1 MDHTGSRNGLTISI
15 DQNAFMDNNV
25 VKYQYLPTLL
35 SMNARQKAI
44 NLFKEHQGLLRTA
57 EAMRLGIHPRTLYQL
72 RDDGLL
78 EQLAKGV
85 YRLLEVPD
93 FSEPDLVLVSK
104 KIPQG
109 IICLISAL
117 AYHEITTQIP
127 HFVYVAIPTKSRQSS
142 LDYPP
147 IRYFHYSEK
156 VYSAGVETILISGYL
171 VKIYNIEKTL
181 ADCVKFRNKIGMDV
195 VIEALKMYWQ
205 RKGTQIDKLYEYAK
219 INRIEK
225 ILQPILETIVS
236 Q

>member
-1 MDHTGSRNGLTISI
+1 MDK
-15 DQNAFMDNNV
+15 NV
-25 VKYQYLPTLL
+25 VKRQHLPTLL

-44 NLFKEHQGLLRTA
+44 KLFKENQGLLRTA
-57 EAMRLGIHPRTLYQL
+57 EAIRLGIHPRTIYQL
-72 RDDGLL
+72 RDEGLL
-78 EQLAKGV
+78 EQLAKGI
-85 YRLLEVPD
+85 YRLIEVPD

-127 HFVYVAIPTKSRQSS
+127 H
-142 LDYPP
+142 LEYPP
-147 IRYFHYSEK
+147 LRYFRYSEK
-156 VYSAGVETILISGYL
+156 VYNSGVETKLIGGYP

-225 ILQPILETIVS
+225 ILQPIMETIVS